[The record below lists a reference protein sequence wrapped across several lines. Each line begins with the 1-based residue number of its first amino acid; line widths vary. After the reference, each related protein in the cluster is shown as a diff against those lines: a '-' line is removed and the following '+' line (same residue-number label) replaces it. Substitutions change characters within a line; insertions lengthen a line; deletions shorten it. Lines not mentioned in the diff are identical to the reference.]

1 MRDLPRERNSTTR
14 PRLLRRWRPAR
25 ISGGLGRA
33 WPLVED
39 PSQPSTTGLRTWP
52 VGLTP
57 PHDRPRIRIQESK
70 PSLTAGV
77 VPYDDQRMHRHSL
90 LASSVAAGSLL
101 LLPALTYAAPPSL
114 PESEVEADAPPA
126 DAPPAD
132 GEMLT
137 ADGQP
142 MPTDTQ
148 PAGPG
153 EDVVTDDAA
162 TGSELDASGD
172 AELES
177 AFDAETTTDASSEGD
192 VTLGSI
198 GENGPGMVG
207 GRKEPTMMTLR
218 GPSGLF
224 YTSTAEVGELYSV
237 RFHLSSDFFVK
248 NDFFCCE
255 GGGEGDRHARV
266 RSTVN
271 LGFTFTKWTEAY
283 FSINNSANR
292 NTRNQGA
299 RQDPP
304 TVFALGDLSFGVKGA
319 YQFLNGGVGLG
330 GQVGLGLIS
339 GSERLR
345 TAKVNF
351 DIALLLGVDLRH
363 LTAKHVPVRITGNI
377 GWQLDNSIKLVDWG
391 AIDDE
396 LSREVLRFASG
407 ANHSRVTT
415 KLAIDFPIRL
425 GKEKQYGIDP
435 VIEYSWD
442 ISTYKEESFVELTEQ
457 FGGSPLK
464 RSQAWLTLGL
474 RANVYSG
481 LFLNA
486 AVDIGTT
493 SPSYEYGPPMAPYQI
508 ILGLG
513 WSIDPKPRVK
523 EVAAPVVTDD
533 LPPAVLDG
541 RVLGRV
547 TDVEGNPV
555 ANAKVSFPDM
565 FANVILTDEAGQFTS
580 FRFPEGLVMV
590 KVEFADGSTIE
601 QSADV
606 RAGEDTE
613 IDIIAEGAVA
623 AEDPV
628 FDGTFLNDKSEPLQV
643 NVALDGMGIQ
653 ESFQS
658 DSSGRI
664 AIALP
669 LGEYKATLSAEGYE
683 ARDVTFTMTE
693 QGVIMTETLTS
704 GSATPAETPL
714 ISGSKSRIKLKKTI
728 KYNGNDLDIE
738 KSTEVLDQLAGFLKV
753 HPEFVKVEIRVHT
766 DDRGSPGT
774 RSQSRAD
781 QVVEYLTKKGIDASR
796 LVANGYGAKDPVA
809 VNITSD
815 GRAQNNRTEIKVK
828 DYDES
833 KVKAE

>member
-1 MRDLPRERNSTTR
+1 
-14 PRLLRRWRPAR
+14 
-25 ISGGLGRA
+25 
-33 WPLVED
+33 
-39 PSQPSTTGLRTWP
+39 
-52 VGLTP
+52 
-57 PHDRPRIRIQESK
+57 
-70 PSLTAGV
+70 LTADVG
-77 VPYDDQRMHRHSL
+77 PYDDQLMHRHSL

-101 LLPALTYAAPPSL
+101 LLPALAFAAPPSL
-114 PESEVEADAPPA
+114 PASDAEAPPA

-132 GEMLT
+132 PPADAPADGELTT

-162 TGSELDASGD
+162 SGAELESAGD

-177 AFDAETTTDASSEGD
+177 AFDAETTTDVSAETD
-192 VTLGSI
+192 VSMGSV
-198 GENGPGMVG
+198 GADGPGMVG

-218 GPSGLF
+218 GPSGMF
-224 YTSTAEVGELYSV
+224 YTSTADVGELYSV
-237 RFHLSSDFFVK
+237 RFHLHSDFFVK

-266 RSTVN
+266 RGSVN

-299 RQDPP
+299 RQDPT
-304 TVFALGDLSFGVKGA
+304 TVFALGDISFGIKGA

-330 GQVGLGLIS
+330 GQLGMGLIS
-339 GSERLR
+339 GSDRLR
-345 TAKVNF
+345 TSRVNF
-351 DIALLLGVDLRH
+351 DFAVLLGVDLRH
-363 LTAKHVPVRITGNI
+363 LTKKHVPVRLTGNF

-407 ANHSRVTT
+407 ANHSRVITR
-415 KLAIDFPIRL
+415 LAVDFPIRL
-425 GKEKQYGIDP
+425 GKDKQYGIDP

-442 ISTYKEESFVELTEQ
+442 ISTYKENSFVELTQQ

-486 AVDIGTT
+486 AVDVGTT
-493 SPSYEYGPPMAPYQI
+493 SPSYEFGPPTPPYQV

-513 WSIDPKPRVK
+513 WHIDPKPRIK
-523 EVAAPVVTDD
+523 EVAAPVPETD

-541 RVLGRV
+541 RILGRV
-547 TDVEGNPV
+547 TDVEGNPI

-565 FANVILTDEAGQFTS
+565 AANVILTDEAGQFTS
-580 FRFPEGLVMV
+580 FRFPEGFVMV
-590 KVEFADGSTIE
+590 KVELADGTTLE

-606 RAGEDTE
+606 RAGEDTQ
-613 IDIIAEGAVA
+613 IDIVSEAPAV

-628 FDGTFLNDKSEPLQV
+628 FDGTFLNDKSEPVQAS
-643 NVALDGMGIQ
+643 VALDGMGIQ
-653 ESFQS
+653 ETFQS
-658 DSSGRI
+658 DTSGRI

-669 LGEYKATLSAEGYE
+669 LGEYKATLTAEGYE
-683 ARDVTFTMTE
+683 PREVTFTMTE

-704 GSATPAETPL
+704 ASATPVETPL
-714 ISGSKSRIKLKKTI
+714 ISGTKSRIKTKKTI
-728 KYNGNDLDIE
+728 KYDGNDVDVE
-738 KSTEVLDQLAGFLKV
+738 KSTEVLDQLAGFLKA
-753 HPEFVKVEIRVHT
+753 HPEYLKVEVRVHT
-766 DDRGSPGT
+766 DDRGNPTT

-781 QVVEYLTKKGIDASR
+781 QVVEYLVKKGVDRSR
-796 LVANGYGAKDPVA
+796 LEANGYGAKDPIA

-815 GRAQNNRTEIKVK
+815 GRAQNNRTELRVK

-833 KVKAE
+833 KAPPK